1 MGAIASS
8 QRGSAVLLAVMAML
22 VMAVLSVSFWLLA
35 EVESRAGVSSEQL
48 AQAEAAAEA
57 GLEHGR
63 DLVRAA
69 ATTGNGFTDWLNGV
83 RATRVRVARGTRH
96 AAPYW
101 LRIDNACPPA
111 APPALREGADR
122 FPPLACSEES
132 DTNGVAVITAW
143 AVAGS
148 GRSRAR
154 AMVA

>member
-35 EVESRAGVSSEQL
+35 DVESRAGVSSEQL

-69 ATTGNGFTDWLNGV
+69 AATGNGFTDWLNGV
-83 RATRVRVARGTRH
+83 RATHVLVAGGTLH
-96 AAPYW
+96 AATYW
-101 LRIDNACPPA
+101 VRIDNDCPPA
-111 APPALREGADR
+111 APPAIQEGADR
-122 FPPLACSEES
+122 FPPLACSEGS
-132 DTNGVAVITAW
+132 DTNGVAVIKAW
-143 AVAGS
+143 GVAG
-148 GRSRAR
+148 GGRAR
-154 AMVA
+154 GRGVDG